1 MGCCAQTNLGQ
12 NAFNLNV
19 PGIRFDPSQ
28 RMNQREIVDKREVS
42 GENFIRISIYHKT
55 LGKEHFMK
63 KEFAQAVIEYSKA
76 INYCPQISVY
86 YSNRALCYKAQ
97 HEWNKALEDSRQA
110 VILDE
115 NNIKALDI
123 MAEALIELERRDP
136 KKSESLSEAV
146 KTFEKAHSL
155 ALDKKGDEIAESIA
169 KELDLKLKRA
179 RKMLYLKQQITHQ
192 QKKEDTSQFIKKI
205 IEKNEKDQSKK
216 REYLELFQELV
227 KEKETHKIETPDY
240 LNCKISYEVMKDPKM
255 TPDGISY
262 EGNVL
267 NEHFIRVGYFDP
279 VTRREVDSTMLIP
292 NYSLKK
298 AIDHFYIQHPNNF
311 EPEKKNVMEISI

>member
-1 MGCCAQTNLGQ
+1 MGCCAQTNLSQ

-19 PGIRFDPSQ
+19 SGVRFDPSQ

-110 VILDE
+110 VTLDE

-123 MAEALIELERRDP
+123 MAEALIELERKDP
-136 KKSESLSEAV
+136 KKSDSLHEAV

-155 ALDKKGDEIAESIA
+155 ALEKKGDEIAESIA

-179 RKMLYLKQQITHQ
+179 RKMLYLKQQISHQ
-192 QKKEDTSQFIKKI
+192 HKKQETSQFVKNLV
-205 IEKNEKDQSKK
+205 EKNEKDQSTKN
-216 REYLELFQELV
+216 EYLQLFQELV
-227 KEKETHKIETPDY
+227 KETENPKIETPDY

-292 NYSLKK
+292 NFNLKK

-311 EPEKKNVMEISI
+311 EPEKRNFMEISI